1 MSPLHLAA
9 WAGRVE
15 QANLLLRFGADPNA
29 VSNNGE
35 TALMLAAQY
44 GKTDV
49 VRFILSVVCVC
60 VCLIPWLLLI
70 GLKSS

>member
-1 MSPLHLAA
+1 MTPLHLAA

-15 QANLLLRFGADPNA
+15 QANLLLRSGADPNA

-35 TALMLAAQY
+35 TALILTAQY

-49 VRFILSVVCVC
+49 VSLFCSFECIMK
-60 VCLIPWLLLI
+60 
-70 GLKSS
+70 G